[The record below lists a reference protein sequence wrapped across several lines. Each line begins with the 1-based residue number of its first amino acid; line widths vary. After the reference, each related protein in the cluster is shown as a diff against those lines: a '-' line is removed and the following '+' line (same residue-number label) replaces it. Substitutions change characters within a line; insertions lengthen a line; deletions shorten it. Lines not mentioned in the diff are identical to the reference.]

1 MQVSELIEK
10 RGSELYS
17 IGPDKTVAELI
28 EALNEKHV
36 GALVVV
42 GPDDQLLGIVS
53 ERAVLRSAYDAGNK
67 TVDCSKKVRDVMRKR
82 DGMPTVTM
90 TTRLNEVLELMHS
103 GRTRHIVVVDEQD
116 HAVTCVSVRD
126 IVERMLEESE
136 SENRELQ
143 NFMYGY

>member
-10 RGSELYS
+10 RGAELYS

-28 EALNEKHV
+28 QVLNERHV

-53 ERAVLRSAYDAGNK
+53 ERAVLRSAYDKGRK
-67 TVDCSKKVRDVMRKR
+67 MIDCSIKVRDVMRKR
-82 DGMPTVTM
+82 DEMPTVTM
-90 TTRLNEVLELMHS
+90 TTRLNEVLERMHS
-103 GRTRHIVVVDEQD
+103 GRMRHMVVVDDQD
-116 HAVTCVSVRD
+116 RALTCVSVRD
-126 IVERMLEESE
+126 IIERMLDAAQA
-136 SENRELQ
+136 ENRELQ

>member
-1 MQVSELIEK
+1 MQVSELVEK
-10 RGSELYS
+10 RGCELYS
-17 IGPDKTVAELI
+17 IGPDQTVAELI

-42 GPDDQLLGIVS
+42 GPDDRLLGIVS
-53 ERAVLRSAYDAGNK
+53 ERAVLRSAYDPGRK
-67 TVDCSKKVRDVMRKR
+67 VVDCSKKVSDIMRKR
-82 DGMPTVTM
+82 DDMPTVTM

-103 GRTRHIVVVDEQD
+103 GRTRHMVVVDEQD
-116 HAVTCVSVRD
+116 RAITCVSVRD
-126 IVERMLEESE
+126 IVERLLEAAE

>member
-10 RGSELYS
+10 RGCELYS
-17 IGPDKTVAELI
+17 IGPDKTVAEMI
-28 EALNEKHV
+28 EALNERHV

-42 GPDDQLLGIVS
+42 GPNDQLLGIVS
-53 ERAVLRSAYDAGNK
+53 ERVVLRAAYDAGRK
-67 TVDCSKKVRDVMRKR
+67 SVDCSKKVRDVMRKR
-82 DGMPTVTM
+82 DEMPTVTM
-90 TTRLNEVLELMHS
+90 TTRLNEVLELMS
-103 GRTRHIVVVDEQD
+103 SARTRHIVVVDEQD

-126 IVERMLEESE
+126 IIERMLADAE